1 MHSHAY
7 ILVDIHQV
15 CKSVLTADADYEA
28 AYMMCKAVAILTTM
42 APGVSA
48 RTHTHTRAHTHT
60 HTHTVFCYWPY
71 KHARALS
78 FSRFQMHAITYVCTH
93 MRTGMFGARS
103 ILGHLRESMEHLCS
117 EPNNHNKCQHI
128 HTETFDVRVFL
139 GRLQESM
146 ELMCDEPLS
155 LGYKLASNMDT
166 YQGIWHLTD
175 GMPPSEAPGF
185 VFFCDSLHSH
195 AAEQVS

>member
-1 MHSHAY
+1 M
-7 ILVDIHQV
+7 QE
-15 CKSVLTADADYEA
+15 CADSRRRLRGRLHDVQSSGDLDY
-28 AYMMCKAVAILTTM
+28 YGPRCV
-42 APGVSA
+42 
-48 RTHTHTRAHTHT
+48 RTHAHTHACAHTHT
-60 HTHTVFCYWPY
+60 HTHGI
-71 KHARALS
+71 LLL
-78 FSRFQMHAITYVCTH
+78 AIQT
-93 MRTGMFGARS
+93 RARS
-103 ILGHLRESMEHLCS
+103 LFLTIPNARDHICLHAHAHRNVWCALNPRPPAREYEHLCS
-117 EPNNHNKCQHI
+117 EPHNHNKCQHI